1 MLGEG
6 TYMSIRISTGV
17 SLGAIRS
24 LREAERNIARS
35 SARLASGRRIN
46 SAADDPAGLAVSER
60 YRADI
65 ASLNR
70 VQFNVQDGISL
81 AQTAQGGLSEVATL
95 LSEARALAIQSS
107 SGSLSNSE
115 REDLDVQFQSILSDI
130 DAISSATA
138 FGSFNP
144 LSDDNLEVVIA
155 AGVDPNDT
163 ITVNG
168 VDSSIDALNLSGS
181 EIDRQGDA
189 QDAIDDLDDAI
200 SDVSNLAANF
210 GITENRLESRS
221 RLIGVQLEATSAA
234 ESRIADT
241 DYALESAIL
250 TKNQILQESAIA
262 VLGQANSSMGLVLR
276 LLE

>member
-1 MLGEG
+1 
-6 TYMSIRISTGV
+6 MSIRISTGV

-60 YRADI
+60 YRAEI

-70 VQFNVQDGISL
+70 VQLNVQDGISL
-81 AQTAQGGLSEVATL
+81 AQTAQGGLSEIATL
-95 LSEARALAIQSS
+95 LSDARALAVQAS
-107 SGSLSNSE
+107 SGSLSDPE
-115 REDLDVQFQSILSDI
+115 RADLDVQFQSILSDI
-130 DAISSATA
+130 DAISSAT
-138 FGSFNP
+138 SFSSFDP
-144 LSDDNLEVVIA
+144 LSDASLQVEIA
-155 AGVDPNDT
+155 AGVDPSDT
-163 ITVNG
+163 ITVSG
-168 VDSSIDALNLSGS
+168 VDASISALNLSTTD
-181 EIDRQGDA
+181 IDVQVDA
-189 QDAIDDLDDAI
+189 QAAIDDLDAAI

-221 RLIGVQLEATSAA
+221 RLLGVQIEATTEA

-241 DYALESAIL
+241 DFALESAIL

-262 VLGQANSSMGLVLR
+262 VLGQANSSMSIVLR